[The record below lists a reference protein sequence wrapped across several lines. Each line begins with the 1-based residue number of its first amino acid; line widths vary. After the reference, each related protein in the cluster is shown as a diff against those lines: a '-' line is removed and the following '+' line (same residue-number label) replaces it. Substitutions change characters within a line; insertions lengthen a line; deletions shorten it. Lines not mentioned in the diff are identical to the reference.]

1 MNPNRNNPES
11 NEELLRAD
19 EDLIGEGLDNPDMGD
34 GLDFNILDEEERE
47 ESARQGFIRHL
58 KGAEPVTRT
67 GFGTNSV
74 ITYVEEAAHDNQW
87 NS

>member
-1 MNPNRNNPES
+1 MNPSRNNPES
-11 NEELLRAD
+11 SEELLRTD
-19 EDLIGEGLDNPDMGD
+19 EDPIGEGLDNPDMGD

-47 ESARQGFIRHL
+47 ESDRQGFIRHITVPKL
-58 KGAEPVTRT
+58 TRT